1 MVGSLGPWL
10 SRAEYKSFCRT
21 LGWLFA
27 CWILLWQPHA
37 QCFLLECTMCVLT
50 EVAVKNYV
58 LSPFHLP
65 MIENLLC
72 SPHIWYPAPDVT
84 LKAPSDM
91 LSPSLLRLPSLYFSG
106 FWILFFTPSCWS
118 WNMIFL
124 KLFPRTALSRPHR
137 WYYQTIYCLSLI
149 ISAFAV
155 QGCKSA
161 SKLHLTLTWCITG
174 PICVSSLLFM

>member
-1 MVGSLGPWL
+1 MVESLGPWL

-21 LGWLFA
+21 LSWLFA
-27 CWILLWQPHA
+27 CSILLWQPHA
-37 QCFLLECTMCVLT
+37 QCFLLECTLCVLT

-72 SPHIWYPAPDVT
+72 SPHLWCPAPDVT

-91 LSPSLLRLPSLYFSG
+91 LSPSLLHLPSLYFSG
-106 FWILFFTPSCWS
+106 FGFC
-118 WNMIFL
+118 FL
-124 KLFPRTALSRPHR
+124 LLPVDLGRWLGKLFPRNALSHPHR
-137 WYYQTIYCLSLI
+137 WYYQTIYCLCLI

-161 SKLHLTLTWCITG
+161 FKLHLTLTWCITG
-174 PICVSSLLFM
+174 SICVSSLLFM